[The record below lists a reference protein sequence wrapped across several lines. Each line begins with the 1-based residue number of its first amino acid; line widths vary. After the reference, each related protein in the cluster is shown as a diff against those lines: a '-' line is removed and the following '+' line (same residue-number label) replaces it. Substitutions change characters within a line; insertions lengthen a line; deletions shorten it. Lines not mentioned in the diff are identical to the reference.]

1 MNRPRIKKRSMQRGD
16 IYKTHGDKS
25 LVKRFSGI
33 KKFTDISIGLKN
45 TVKWFVHNKDRI
57 KF

>member
-1 MNRPRIKKRSMQRGD
+1 MQRAD
-16 IYKTHGDKS
+16 IYKAHGDKG
-25 LVKRFSGI
+25 LVKRISGI

-45 TVKWFVHNKDRI
+45 TVEWFIDNKDRI

>member
-1 MNRPRIKKRSMQRGD
+1 MQKGD
-16 IYKTHGDKS
+16 IYKTHGDNS
-25 LVKRFSGI
+25 LVKRISGI

-45 TVKWFVHNKDRI
+45 TVKWFLNNKNSI